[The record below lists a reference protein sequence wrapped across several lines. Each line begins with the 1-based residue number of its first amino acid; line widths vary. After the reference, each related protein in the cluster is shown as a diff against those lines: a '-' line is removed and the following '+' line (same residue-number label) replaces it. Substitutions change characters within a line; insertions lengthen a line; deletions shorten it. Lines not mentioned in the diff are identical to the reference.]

1 MSYSIMVSKSLAE
14 IVDDALRLLD
24 EDYNDV
30 ITKKYSFPVQVS
42 KECGVKPASRE
53 RKRVRFSNDSLVQVE
68 ATISRLDLS
77 LDERKAYWWTALE
90 QDQIQERANSL
101 VAYTRIQGKRF
112 ASNTL
117 GQAFEI
123 VQRFGPDDLTG
134 RGQSSA
140 GKANRRILAWV
151 ESCNARRGLEQ
162 YINSHPMAQRVVA
175 DHRQAVILCA
185 IRRGSGSERIRNVSL
200 QFSAVSATLAHI
212 MGKADEH
219 FASKMYL

>member
-14 IVDDALRLLD
+14 IVDDALRLVD

-30 ITKKYSFPVQVS
+30 ITKKYSFPLQVS
-42 KECGVKPASRE
+42 KVCGVKSASRD
-53 RKRVRFSNDSLVQVE
+53 RKRVRFSNESLVQVKE
-68 ATISRLDLS
+68 IISRLDLT
-77 LDERKAYWWTALE
+77 LDEHNAYWWTALE

-117 GQAFEI
+117 GRAFEI
-123 VQRFGPDDLTG
+123 VQRRGPDDLTG
-134 RGQSSA
+134 PEKRAEGRA
-140 GKANRRILAWV
+140 ARRVLAWV

-200 QFSAVSATLAHI
+200 QFSAVSATLAHF

-219 FASKMYL
+219 FASKIYL